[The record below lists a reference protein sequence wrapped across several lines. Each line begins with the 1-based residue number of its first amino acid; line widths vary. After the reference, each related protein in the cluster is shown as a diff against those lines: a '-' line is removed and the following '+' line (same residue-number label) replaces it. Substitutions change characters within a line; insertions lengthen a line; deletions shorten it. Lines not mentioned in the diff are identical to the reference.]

1 MRVPLEILR
10 SILEHVQEITTR
22 VELLRLRL
30 VNSTFDQEILSLL
43 FTDTPQAPHPPS
55 PFHDQETLS
64 HRYWR
69 WISYTDRTRSG
80 ALTFR
85 FINSANWT
93 TVPASLQ
100 RKYLRFRLTRYGD
113 QQSLFAGLF
122 IGVRELVSSM
132 RAVSEE
138 GDSLTETMLSLCAF
152 ESKTAWVAAHHAP
165 NLFKVVC
172 HMNEL
177 CCVKGSDGGEP
188 QDGDENEDTD
198 RDPHF
203 QTWTSQISTAYNY
216 LLAALPLLHS
226 SPPSL
231 SQILTSNPD
240 IDILATALPF
250 GASILTFAI
259 SRASPPSS
267 HTSSPSGPSPR
278 TPPAPAPSSPP
289 PQRPTASPTLPLLPP
304 PPRFP
309 APLFLPPSDTH
320 SILSILYTEF
330 ARIRILARKSRPEK
344 LLAKAIWRDD
354 AALVDFLIE
363 KVEGGKWVGE
373 LKASMEAVLAVGG
386 SGSRGGIGRG

>member
-1 MRVPLEILR
+1 M
-10 SILEHVQEITTR
+10 
-22 VELLRLRL
+22 
-30 VNSTFDQEILSLL
+30 
-43 FTDTPQAPHPPS
+43 
-55 PFHDQETLS
+55 
-64 HRYWR
+64 
-69 WISYTDRTRSG
+69 
-80 ALTFR
+80 
-85 FINSANWT
+85 
-93 TVPASLQ
+93 PASLQ

-216 LLAALPLLHS
+216 LLAALPLLDS

-259 SRASPPSS
+259 SRASPPLLS
-267 HTSSPSGPSPR
+267 HLLSLRPLPKNPSRAGSLISPHPNAPPLHRHSPFSLLHLASQR
-278 TPPAPAPSSPP
+278 PSS
-289 PQRPTASPTLPLLPP
+289 S
-304 PPRFP
+304 
-309 APLFLPPSDTH
+309 PPSDTH

-354 AALVDFLIE
+354 AVLVDFLIE

-386 SGSRGGIGRG
+386 FGEPRGYRTGMRGVRLGTGWEKWDGGAWERRREGMRRSLGVVRGRFPG